1 MTQDHRPSPIRV
13 GKRHF
18 PVSMLSRAVRFVNH
32 SASGAIDSSR
42 PVRGDDVPVNPDLQR
57 RAALAWL
64 TLAGGMLD
72 AATAG
77 PLPEAGEDFG
87 RIESLGALRAEGI
100 AARTIDV
107 WLPPGYERN
116 RRYAVLYMHDGQ
128 MLFDP
133 AGTWNRKAWR
143 VDRAASRLLAAG
155 RLRDFIVVAIPNDPQ
170 RRFAE
175 FFPQAA
181 LTNLQPPALRDAF
194 VREAL
199 GGRPAADD
207 YLRFVVE
214 VVKPR
219 IDAAYPVFTDRDSTF
234 IMGSSMGGLISLYA
248 LCEHPEIFGAAAV
261 MSSHWI
267 GTFERNTE
275 FPAALLAWLR
285 ERLPAPGSCR
295 LYMDRGTG
303 TLDALY
309 DVAQRQADE
318 LLLEKGYRPPRFLSK
333 VFEGAGHDEDSWG
346 ARLGEP
352 LGFLLGSLLPGGD
365 TG

>member
-234 IMGSSMGGLISLYA
+234 IMGSSSLTALRSFNSRNAARDAISK
-248 LCEHPEIFGAAAV
+248 V
-261 MSSHWI
+261 S
-267 GTFERNTE
+267 TFEST
-275 FPAALLAWLR
+275 
-285 ERLPAPGSCR
+285 
-295 LYMDRGTG
+295 
-303 TLDALY
+303 
-309 DVAQRQADE
+309 
-318 LLLEKGYRPPRFLSK
+318 
-333 VFEGAGHDEDSWG
+333 SW
-346 ARLGEP
+346 
-352 LGFLLGSLLPGGD
+352 
-365 TG
+365 